1 MGFPRSV
8 RLAAALALGCLLVLV
23 LAGGTQA
30 RSTTAQ
36 ASATCDPTTT
46 NDGQPD
52 LISLRD
58 CVIQLNDPAVG
69 GGTIT
74 LNPIAGENIFTLSLN
89 DSGTCDGIDREDA
102 AATGD
107 LDIKTNITIDG
118 NGATIDALSLCNRIF
133 DVQPGATLTL
143 DNLTLEGGF
152 VCVPPPATSGTTRAL
167 NPSAPAR
174 V

>member
-1 MGFPRSV
+1 MSRVIDTLGMGSSRSL
-8 RLAAALALGCLLVLV
+8 RLVLALVLSGLLVLV
-23 LAGGTQA
+23 LAGGTKA

-46 NDGQPD
+46 DDGQTD
-52 LISLRD
+52 FISLRD

-74 LNPIAGENIFTLSLN
+74 LNSIAGENIFTLSLN
-89 DSGTCDGIDREDA
+89 DSGTCDGTDREDA

-118 NGATIDALSLCNRIF
+118 NGATVDALSLCNRIF
-133 DVQPGATLTL
+133 DVQP
-143 DNLTLEGGF
+143 
-152 VCVPPPATSGTTRAL
+152 R
-167 NPSAPAR
+167 
-174 V
+174 